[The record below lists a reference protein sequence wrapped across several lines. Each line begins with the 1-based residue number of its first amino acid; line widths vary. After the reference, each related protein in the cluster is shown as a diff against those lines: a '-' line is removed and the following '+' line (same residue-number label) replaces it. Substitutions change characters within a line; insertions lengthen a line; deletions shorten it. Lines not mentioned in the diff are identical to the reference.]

1 MANEQPAGTAEFTPV
16 LLWMSD
22 ASKSGRRF
30 NEASLQFTG
39 HRFQQEPGADWIE
52 GIHPDDVEACLA
64 TYAEHFEARTPFTM
78 EYRLRRPPGDY
89 RWIMDS
95 GVPLLSKADGAFSG
109 YIGTCVDITEHKR
122 AEAALREGQAR
133 YRLLFNSMDQGFCI
147 IEMLFD
153 ESGRPVDYIFRE
165 INAAFVEQTGLA
177 NVVGRSMRELAP
189 AHEQSWFE
197 TYGRIARTGEPE
209 RFEHGAT
216 ALGHFYEVYAFRVGE
231 PQQNRVGILFRDI
244 TKRKENERQLREADR
259 RKDEFLATLA
269 HELRNPLAPLKNGVQ
284 IARLTSPSNAPL
296 QRTIEMMDR
305 QLNHLV
311 RLVDDLL
318 DVARISSGKV
328 VLKSEAVT
336 LREVLAHSV
345 EATRLLIDGRAQHLV
360 VEPVPEELC
369 VHGDPDRLAQIF
381 SNLLSNAAK
390 YTDAG
395 GEIRIRVEREGEY
408 AIVRIIDTGIGIA
421 QEDLSRVFDLFS
433 QVGEHHGKAD
443 GGLGIGL
450 SLVRGLVQTHG
461 GSVNAESAGPGRGS
475 TFTVRL
481 PLCQRDAPAD
491 TDSPVRTHTGS
502 PRRRILV
509 VDDNVDAANS
519 LAALLEMEGHEVHA
533 AYDGAQAL
541 ELCRQLQPEIV
552 FLDLGMPT
560 MDGFEV
566 ARHLRAS
573 PATGQA
579 LLVALTGW
587 GQPADRLRTAEA
599 DFDAHL
605 VKPVELDEI
614 SALLN
619 QPARKLPP

>member
-1 MANEQPAGTAEFTPV
+1 
-16 LLWMSD
+16 MSD

-30 NEASLQFTG
+30 SEAWLQFTG
-39 HRFQQEPGADWIE
+39 HRLQQEPDADWIE
-52 GIHPDDVEACLA
+52 GIHPDDIEACLA
-64 TYAEHFEARTPFTM
+64 TYAVHFEARSPFTM
-78 EYRLRRPPGDY
+78 EYRLRRPRGDY

-395 GEIRIRVEREGEY
+395 GEIRIRVEREGEC

-450 SLVRGLVQTHG
+450 SLVRGLVQMHG

-475 TFTVRL
+475 TFTVQL
-481 PLCQRDAPAD
+481 
-491 TDSPVRTHTGS
+491 
-502 PRRRILV
+502 RI
-509 VDDNVDAANS
+509 S
-519 LAALLEMEGHEVHA
+519 M
-533 AYDGAQAL
+533 
-541 ELCRQLQPEIV
+541 R
-552 FLDLGMPT
+552 
-560 MDGFEV
+560 
-566 ARHLRAS
+566 
-573 PATGQA
+573 
-579 LLVALTGW
+579 
-587 GQPADRLRTAEA
+587 
-599 DFDAHL
+599 
-605 VKPVELDEI
+605 I
-614 SALLN
+614 S
-619 QPARKLPP
+619 